1 MRATLFHN
9 PTAGG
14 GKFTKKELMTAL
26 RLGGLSPRYASTK
39 GRRFK
44 KALAQAEGLVVVV
57 VAGGDG
63 TVGKVIAQMP
73 DRGVPVAILPL
84 GSANN
89 IARSFNVAGAPYELA
104 EILHPLYWQRLS
116 IGTVRGPWGR
126 RRFVEAVGL
135 GPLARMMK
143 KPSLDGA
150 WGVDS
155 LRGGRNEL
163 RKIMRKAKT
172 LDIDVRIDG
181 KRLPGD
187 ILAIEIMN
195 IVYTGPGL
203 PLAPSAD
210 PGDRLLEVVYVRPAD
225 RKAMTA
231 WIKEPQH
238 RRPPVSTRRG
248 RRVDIVWRGDPM
260 RVDDDVIGTPDSAA
274 TVTVMLE
281 SAAAKIMV
289 PPPRGIPRL
298 WPGVR

>member
-26 RLGGLSPRYASTK
+26 KLGGLEPRYVSTK
-39 GRRFK
+39 SKRLK
-44 KALAQAEGLVVVV
+44 KELAAAENLVV

-63 TVGKVIAQMP
+63 TVAKVIAQMP

-89 IARSFNVAGAPYELA
+89 IARSFGVAGAPYELA
-104 EILHPLYWQRLS
+104 EILHPLYWQRYS
-116 IGTVRGPWGR
+116 MGVVRGPWGR

-135 GPLARMMK
+135 GPLARMMQ
-143 KPSLDGA
+143 KPSLDAA

-155 LRGGRNEL
+155 LRGGRAEL
-163 RKIMRKAKT
+163 RKILKKAKP

-181 KRLPGD
+181 KPLPGD

-210 PGDRLLEVVYVRPAD
+210 PGDRMLEVICARPAD
-225 RKAMTA
+225 RRAMMD
-231 WIKEPQH
+231 WFREPQH
-238 RRPPVSTRRG
+238 RNPPGSVRRG
-248 RRVDIVWRGDPM
+248 RIVQIVWRGDPM
-260 RVDDDVIGTPDSAA
+260 RIDDDVIDAPKQETV
-274 TVTVMLE
+274 VTVALE
-281 SAAAKIMV
+281 RAAAKILV
-289 PPPRGIPRL
+289 PPPRGIRRL
-298 WPGVR
+298 WSDWR